1 MKANPSEKPVI
12 IHFFYYI
19 MLLMFGNR
27 TLTYVSTEGELAV
40 KEFEQG
46 QTAQVK
52 KKGKKAETEITTSE
66 SAVKKQEEFE
76 EMKKKTRN
84 MLLGLA
90 AVFVLVI
97 AGAAAYKAMH

>member
-1 MKANPSEKPVI
+1 M
-12 IHFFYYI
+12 
-19 MLLMFGNR
+19 
-27 TLTYVSTEGELAV
+27 TELAA

-46 QTAQVK
+46 QTGQVK
-52 KKGKKAETEITTSE
+52 TKGKKAETEITTSE
-66 SAVKKQEEFE
+66 SEVKKKEKFE

-97 AGAAAYKAMH
+97 AGASAYKAMH